1 MAHSIQIVGEHVEI
15 FKDLDLLSLV
25 VLLNR
30 LAVEDD
36 FHMSKA
42 RGIIKQWHA
51 KCEVH
56 GPGTLDLE
64 LDVIV
69 NDPDSRSEIDRSLS
83 LLEERVKGFGGF
95 VPAEYLNANRLRGI
109 KFIDYDTNFV
119 FSTIKRVRSLIAV
132 D

>member
-15 FKDLDLLSLV
+15 FKDSDLLSLV

-30 LAVEDD
+30 LAVEED

-42 RGIIKQWHA
+42 RGIIKQWHT

-69 NDPDSRSEIDRSLS
+69 NDPVSRSEIDRALS
-83 LLEERVKGFGGF
+83 LLEGKVKEFGMF
-95 VPAEYLNANRLRGI
+95 VPAECLNANKLRGI
-109 KFIDYDTNFV
+109 RFVDYDTNFV
-119 FSTIKRVRSLIAV
+119 LSTIKRVRSLIAV